1 MKLWLISQTERTGY
15 DTYDRAVVA
24 AATAEDAAAIHPDG
38 YSRYEPSESDD
49 WPSGWLSWASRAA
62 TVHAEYI
69 GEASDGTKAGVICA
83 SFNAG

>member
-24 AATAEDAAAIHPDG
+24 AATAEDATKIHPDG

-49 WPSGWLSWASRAA
+49 WPSGWASWVNRAA
-62 TVHAEYI
+62 TVHVEYI
-69 GEASDGTKAGVICA
+69 GEAKDGAKAGVICA
-83 SFNAG
+83 SYTAG